1 VSTASEIVAQHLYE
15 AGCRHA
21 FGIPGGEV
29 LHLMEGLEKAGID
42 FHLVK
47 HENSGGFMAEGTYHA
62 TGAPG
67 ILVATVGPG
76 VVNAINVI
84 ANAWQDQVPMIFL
97 TGCVDANEAETY
109 THQVFDHT
117 AVIAP
122 ISKASMVIS
131 PGAVDVMIDK
141 AIALAVA
148 DPPGPVH
155 LDMPIGLAGAETK
168 PAGYPKPGTIAKVAP
183 APGADLDRARD
194 ALASAERPLVI
205 AGVDILHHHAAETL
219 NEAVHRLSMPII
231 TSYKAKG
238 VVPEDD
244 ALALGGHGLSPKS
257 YKLLKPMID
266 AADVI
271 LLAGYDP
278 IEMRI
283 DWRHTWGTAIEGKTV
298 IEVAAHPNRHFVHQ
312 SDISFVCDVD
322 AGLTALTQGLNG
334 NLTWAGG
341 EVAAMKATLADAFP
355 RDEEWGPA
363 AVIDAARNAFP
374 RNGFV
379 AVDTGA
385 HRILLSQ
392 QWDCF
397 EPQKLAQST
406 GLCTMGCALP
416 LVMGHKLAD
425 PETPVIAFT
434 GDGGMEMILGELA
447 TLRDM
452 ALPVVVVVFV
462 DESLSLI
469 ELKQRGGGQ
478 DNLGV
483 DFGGTDFAAVANCM
497 GGRGVTATNRAELES
512 AITEGLAADTYTLI
526 ACPIGRK
533 AYDGRF

>member
-1 VSTASEIVAQHLYE
+1 MSTASDIIAEHLYA

-29 LHLMEGLEKAGID
+29 LALMEGLEKAGID

-62 TGAPG
+62 SGAPG
-67 ILVATVGPG
+67 ILLATVGPG
-76 VVNAINVI
+76 VVNAVNVV

-97 TGCVDANEAETY
+97 TGCVDATEAQTY

-117 AVIAP
+117 DVIKP
-122 ISKASMVIS
+122 ISKASMLVAE
-131 PGAVDVMIDK
+131 GAVDVMIDK
-141 AIALAVA
+141 AIALAMA

-155 LDMPIGLAGAETK
+155 LDMPIGLAAKETK
-168 PAGYPKPGTIAKVAP
+168 PSGYPKSGTNAKVAP
-183 APGADLDRARD
+183 APGPDLDRARD
-194 ALASAERPLVI
+194 AIANAERPLVI
-205 AGVDILHHHAAETL
+205 AGVDILHHNASETL

-244 ALALGGHGLSPKS
+244 PLSLGGHGLSPKS
-257 YKLLKPMID
+257 FKLLKPMID
-266 AADVI
+266 DADVI

-283 DWRHTWGTAIEGKTV
+283 DWRHAWRTAVEGKTV
-298 IEVAAHPNRHFVHQ
+298 IEVSGHANTHFVHQ
-312 SDISFVCDVD
+312 ADLSFVCDVD
-322 AGLTALTQGLNG
+322 AGLKALTEGLNG
-334 NLTWAGG
+334 KRTWLGG
-341 EVAAMKATLADAFP
+341 EVATMKDALATAFP
-355 RDEEWGPA
+355 RDEDWGPA
-363 AVIDAARNAFP
+363 AVIDAARRAFP
-374 RNGFV
+374 RDGFA

-392 QWDCF
+392 QWECYA
-397 EPQKLAQST
+397 PRTLAQST

-416 LVMGHKLAD
+416 LAMGHKLANPD
-425 PETPVIAFT
+425 DPVIAFT
-434 GDGGMEMILGELA
+434 GDGGLEMILGELA

-462 DESLSLI
+462 DESLALI

-483 DFGGTDFAAVANCM
+483 DFGGTDFAAVASAM
-497 GGRGVTATNRAELES
+497 GGRGVTATTRDALEN
-512 AITEGLAADTYTLI
+512 AIRDGLASDTYTVI